1 MHSSI
6 VKGLITL
13 NGNTLTSG
21 GAGNLAKGQLALIT
35 DKAVTGGRQAV
46 SAASFSGMPKNQKL
60 QFRLGRNK
68 LPSGLRSPYAAH
80 YETSWFT
87 PEDIVSIKANFPK
100 NQVQKFDSFLI
111 GYDGINAD
119 TALNIPEGKSSVM
132 DITIDGKAVEIF
144 GGTKEHT
151 LKFHFGREVGQ
162 TTQEVIR
169 KLVEEM
175 NDRTVPRSLKK
186 LSEFLEISIVD
197 STAPALAGVSYT
209 FSTIVVIDNGDSND
223 LADIQAQYPSY
234 IVARTSRTGLSSE
247 YTILHPTSVSLSDYT
262 AIQNSSYIKG
272 CADCLAGYSEIVGG
286 VVYHVTIEDDGADL
300 TTTVD
305 NLPGF
310 VTGTA
315 VKVGQSNGK
324 GVYSVVVDNT
334 LTPAEIATFIATSA
348 TTATATIKKIG
359 STEDVCEDSNSTA
372 YAWTAGETCVK
383 SSEQYTIQ
391 LQDNECGE
399 SRLTELQT
407 AYPNLVIEEGS
418 ATGSAVQTINLTGT
432 SGTANIAVNGVNYLA
447 TFNTDLATT
456 ESDFVTAH
464 AAAILAATGTVVT
477 YAGGV
482 ITFTDSAE
490 GFPTITITNATTDLA
505 GTVSAVDY
513 VTAASTGGCQRVY
526 STTVTTNL
534 VCEECSDIF
543 LQPFTSEAPTP
554 FENVEWT
561 KVEEDFNEDAL
572 MGIRITGKPFNI
584 TPTEATRD
592 EIPFYETSTRIKAIA
607 GGYREM
613 DYLNITPAYNYDEL
627 FSIKR
632 LSRAADRDA
641 LGAMLFPVEEISR
654 THYLGE
660 VREYDNLFAKANLGE
675 ESLIK
680 FTSQYVSY
688 DITWHDTKLSQ
699 GMGGRS
705 NITHTHQIWV
715 ELGYQD
721 SIELI
726 VNALAAKAN
735 VDIVQPTAN

>member
-6 VKGLITL
+6 VKGLVTL
-13 NGNTLTSG
+13 NGNVLTSG

-46 SAASFSGMPKNQKL
+46 SAASFAGMPKNQKL

-111 GYDGINAD
+111 GYDGINPS

-132 DITIDGKAVEIF
+132 DITLDGKAIEVF
-144 GGTKEHT
+144 GGTKQHT
-151 LKFHFGREVGQ
+151 FKFHFGREVGQ
-162 TTQEVIR
+162 TTQEVVR
-169 KLVEEM
+169 KLVDDILE
-175 NDRTVPRSLKK
+175 TKVPRSLKK
-186 LSEFLEISIVD
+186 FSEFVDVAIVD
-197 STAPALAGVSYT
+197 STAPALTGVSHT

-223 LADIQAQYPSY
+223 LGDIQAQYPEY
-234 IVARTSRTGLSSE
+234 TVVRTARTGLSSE
-247 YTILHPTSVSLSDYT
+247 YTILHPTADTLEDYQ
-262 AIQNSSYIKG
+262 AFQNSSYIKG

-286 VVYHVTIEDDGADL
+286 VVYHVTLEDDGTSQVAL
-300 TTTVD
+300 VD
-305 NLPGF
+305 DLPGF

-315 VKVGQSNGK
+315 VKVGQHNGK
-324 GVYSVVVDNT
+324 GVYSVVVDNN
-334 LTPAEIATFIATSA
+334 LTPAEIATFVATNA
-348 TTATATIKKIG
+348 ITATATIKRIDT
-359 STEDVCEDSNSTA
+359 TENVCEDVNTTD
-372 YAWTAGETCVK
+372 YEWTAGEECFK

-391 LQDNECGE
+391 LKDNDCGE
-399 SRLTELQT
+399 TRLAELQA
-407 AYPNLVIEEGS
+407 AYPNLTIAEGAPSLNSSQTVTVSSDVALVIIVDGVTYTT
-418 ATGSAVQTINLTGT
+418 ADAGTTTQT
-432 SGTANIAVNGVNYLA
+432 AAA
-447 TFNTDLATT
+447 
-456 ESDFVTAH
+456 FVTQH
-464 AAAILAATGTVVT
+464 AAAISTATGVTVTNPSTNVLL
-477 YAGGV
+477 
-482 ITFTDSAE
+482 FTGATED
-490 GFPTITITNATTDLA
+490 FPTITSAAQTV
-505 GTVSAVDY
+505 GTVTTVI
-513 VTAASTGGCQRVY
+513 AASTGGCQRVY
-526 STTVTTNL
+526 ITSVTTNL
-534 VCEECSDIF
+534 VCDECSDIF

-554 FENVEWT
+554 FESVEWT
-561 KVEEDFNEDAL
+561 KVEEPFNADAL
-572 MGIRITGKPFNI
+572 MGIRFTGKPFNI

-592 EIPFYETSTRIKAIA
+592 EIPFYETSTRIKSIA

-613 DYLNITPAYNYDEL
+613 DYLNITPAYEYDEM

-641 LGAMLFPVEEISR
+641 LGAMLFPVEEVSR

-675 ESLIK
+675 ESLFK

-715 ELGYQD
+715 ELGYHD
-721 SIELI
+721 NVEGI

>member
-6 VKGLITL
+6 VKGLVTL
-13 NGNTLTSG
+13 NGNVLTSG

-35 DKAVTGGRQAV
+35 DKAVTGGRQAI
-46 SAASFSGMPKNQKL
+46 SAASFAGMPKNQKL

-111 GYDGINAD
+111 GYDGINEN

-162 TTQEVIR
+162 TTQEVVR

-175 NDRTVPRSLKK
+175 NDRIVPRSLKK

-197 STAPALAGVSYT
+197 STAPALAGVSHT

-315 VKVGQSNGK
+315 IKVGQSNGK

-372 YAWTAGETCVK
+372 YTWTAGETCVK

-407 AYPNLVIEEGS
+407 AYPNLTIAEGAPS
-418 ATGSAVQTINLTGT
+418 LNSTQTVTVSSDVALSIIVDGVTYTTADAGT
-432 SGTANIAVNGVNYLA
+432 TTQTAAA
-447 TFNTDLATT
+447 
-456 ESDFVTAH
+456 FVTEH
-464 AAAILAATGTVVT
+464 SAAILTATGVTVTNPSTNVLVFT
-477 YAGGV
+477 GATEDFPV
-482 ITFTDSAE
+482 ITSAAQ
-490 GFPTITITNATTDLA
+490 TV
-505 GTVSAVDY
+505 GTVTTVIAS
-513 VTAASTGGCQRVY
+513 STGGCQRVY
-526 STTVTTNL
+526 ITTVTTSL
-534 VCEECSDIF
+534 VCDECSDIF

-554 FENVEWT
+554 FESVEWT
-561 KVEEDFNEDAL
+561 KVEEPFNEDAL

-592 EIPFYETSTRIKAIA
+592 EIPFYETSTRIKTIA

-675 ESLIK
+675 ESLFK

-715 ELGYQD
+715 ELGYHD
-721 SIELI
+721 GIENL
-726 VNALAAKAN
+726 VNALASKAN